1 MDIEIKYREIKKY
14 ISIDFV
20 LTKAITQV
28 KLFSENFQVFI
39 HKIYSPVVFSK
50 VISVF
55 RISNPDDDHYNT

>member
-14 ISIDFV
+14 ISTDFV

-55 RISNPDDDHYNT
+55 RI